1 MTKKQKVVFAVVAA
15 VLAVVAAVIVLGTV
29 LSYVCYH
36 FIYGTRI
43 TSREGEAY
51 HKLEGTGVYS
61 PLAVFPSADMDTVSQ
76 DFYYQTR
83 DEIFAATCQIYLENQ
98 YTREQY
104 EAETERLRN
113 LEFSY
118 QDQTN
123 MLYQDEKNYCS
134 VAYVAMANW
143 TDRYEYAIT
152 LDDSNTIIYVYLQN
166 MDAKDIHMQA
176 DYLPKYFQD
185 NNAGKH
191 QDTDPMTSDYRSF
204 YAFRIGDHYIDCMD
218 LADQIEI
225 ADTEPETQAEAVA
238 QEVET
243 PESQTIVSDT
253 SEEKDTSSMLINSE
267 TEISA
272 DLDGDGKDDKVR
284 IENYG
289 DIDDL
294 AKDGT
299 RLIANVNGAD
309 VAIKDYETYVYGSTI
324 TTGDLSGDGKA
335 DVLWDRY
342 IFGSNYGAVTISI
355 LHLEDTGWVEYPN
368 NFIYNPNI
376 DLEQPDG
383 FGGQEMYIGATLF
396 EKDGKT
402 MVRFISLLEDNING
416 DTMKCT
422 EVSYRKDGWYIED
435 VRLIDNYYRDGK
447 GDELLAP
454 QYDTLRIT
462 GEVAGNEDRKIVY
475 EIAKEFSE
483 AYFQGDSETIKK
495 YLVED
500 YSGTLDTYTD
510 SRESKGTET
519 VSINEIK
526 GLADVGDETGVT
538 YTVQAEFL
546 PAGEDSLFYLFM
558 DFEKQEGGWRIRT
571 YGLEK

>member
-134 VAYVAMANW
+134 AAYVAMANW

-166 MDAKDIHMQA
+166 MDAKDIHMQS